1 GVYGSCSDGS
11 PLSNI
16 DVSDGENV
24 TCTFS
29 IGRPG
34 SLTIRQDTAPDDP
47 QDFQY
52 TIDGGLSPSSFTLD
66 DDGDD
71 SNGTSSTRTF
81 TNVPALSYT
90 LGQQAEPGWSRYIG
104 LCSNGS
110 AIDDIEIGGAENVTC
125 IVRNVPPN
133 TTPPAS

>member
-47 QDFQY
+47 QDFHY

-71 SNGTSSTRTF
+71 SNGTSSTQT
-81 TNVPALSYT
+81 LSAPSGVFN
-90 LGQQAEPGWSRYIG
+90 LQQQADPSWSRYIG
-104 LCSNGS
+104 TCSDGS
-110 AIDDIEIGGAENVTC
+110 PINRIRVHGGQNTTC
-125 IVRNVPPN
+125 MVRNIPAG
-133 TTPPAS
+133 TPPPA